1 MIAYLRT
8 HQLAGVVVLV
18 TFLSSCAVTGGWQP
32 KREGKDVRVEF
43 REYPGSAIPEFRA
56 VVTIEA
62 SRSSVVSV
70 MTDFG
75 AWPEWVYGSRHAE
88 ILQTIGYTEAY
99 VYQVTGLPIVRDRD
113 MLMHAEMTT
122 TDDEMVIE
130 VESVPDYCEN
140 NERSSCR
147 VPNESD
153 LVRVTELSATFR
165 IRQLDNDQVE
175 VIWQQH
181 LDPGGHIPA
190 WATRLMLP
198 RVPVWSLRELKQLA
212 EADTLSGG

>member
-1 MIAYLRT
+1 MIARLPT
-8 HQLAGVVVLV
+8 HELAGVVALMVLLAGC
-18 TFLSSCAVTGGWQP
+18 TVTGGWQP
-32 KREGKDVRVEF
+32 VREDKDVRVDF
-43 REYPGSAIPEFRA
+43 RKYPGSAIPEFRA
-56 VVTIEA
+56 AVTIDA

-75 AWPEWVYGSRHAE
+75 AWPEWVYGCRQAE

-113 MLMHAEMTT
+113 MLMHAEMTAT
-122 TDDEMVIE
+122 IDEVVIE
-130 VESVPDYCEN
+130 VESVPNYCEN
-140 NERSSCR
+140 NGRSSCR

-181 LDPGGHIPA
+181 LDPGGKIPS
-190 WATRLMLP
+190 WATRLMLAK
-198 RVPVWSLRELKQLA
+198 VPTWSLRRLKQLA
-212 EADTLSGG
+212 EAGAQF